1 MQMNR
6 RDAIKTLSI
15 GAAAIAA
22 QPWTT
27 LGQTEAA
34 SSVIAGK
41 TYPFVLAPLPYA
53 YDALADVID
62 AETMQLHH
70 GKHHAGYVT
79 NLNKALEAARPLLRE
94 QPLEDLL
101 RNVDLYDEPL
111 KTAVINHGGGHHNHT
126 LFWEILNPG
135 EPNAPEGRLAEA
147 INRQFGSVADL
158 TAELKKASMSVFGSG
173 WAWLVDAEGTLTV
186 TTSPNQDSPVMLGHT
201 PILGIDVWEHA
212 YYLRY
217 QNRRVEYVDAVL
229 SRINWNAVAAR
240 LPVA

>member
-15 GAAAIAA
+15 GAAAIAT
-22 QPWTT
+22 QPWNSF
-27 LGQTEAA
+27 GQPEGAT
-34 SSVIAGK
+34 AGN
-41 TYPFVLAPLPYA
+41 TYPFVLPPLPYA
-53 YDALADVID
+53 YDALADIID
-62 AETMQLHH
+62 PATMELHH

-79 NLNKALEAARPLLRE
+79 NLNKALEAAPPLLRE
-94 QPLEDLL
+94 QPLVDIL
-101 RNVDLYDEPL
+101 RNVDLYEEPL

-135 EPNAPEGRLAEA
+135 APNAPEGRLADA
-147 INRQFGSVADL
+147 ISAHFGSPTDL
-158 TAELKKASMSVFGSG
+158 TAALKKAAMSVFGSG
-173 WAWLVDAEGTLTV
+173 WAWLVVVEGALSV
-186 TTSPNQDSPVMLGHT
+186 TTTPNQNSPEMMGHT
-201 PILGIDVWEHA
+201 PVLGIDVWEHA

-240 LPVA
+240 LPA